1 MKQRNELELSSLCQG
16 LAVLVFTL
24 AVTELAQMTSRE
36 ALYSS
41 VILAEQR
48 AKSSVQYL
56 CRLRHV
62 TLQGRPLMMSWVLV
76 KGHYRH
82 VYKHLG
88 KAGQHCQITE
98 QRMYLTGYQHR
109 GKTGGQVNKTKL
121 LV

>member
-1 MKQRNELELSSLCQG
+1 MEQRNEFELSSLCQG

-24 AVTELAQMTSRE
+24 AGMELAQMTSRE

-56 CRLRHV
+56 RHLSHV
-62 TLQGRPLMMSWVLV
+62 NRKGRPLMMSWVLV
-76 KGHYRH
+76 RGHYRH
-82 VYKHLG
+82 MYRHLR

-98 QRMYLTGYQHR
+98 
-109 GKTGGQVNKTKL
+109 
-121 LV
+121 